1 MLVLKQSDQ
10 CGTIGKGDQRSA
22 FLLSWSEHVL
32 NKIIPNSDQGEPSPS
47 WIFFF
52 FSTQVFFLITRFSSN
67 SMNLEISSSS
77 VCFII
82 WQTCWW
88 WSLLNFW
95 DPYCAII
102 SFLTVFSFPH
112 CKTRLGFPRV
122 HLPIVYLRY
131 TLHVFSYMVNDMLAL
146 TIFLILFSFC
156 LNLFC
161 LALCTW
167 LKGISVPKG
176 KS

>member
-1 MLVLKQSDQ
+1 MWYYRKRWPTFCFPVKLKWACSQQDH
-10 CGTIGKGDQRSA
+10 TK
-22 FLLSWSEHVL
+22 FWSGGAISVM
-32 NKIIPNSDQGEPSPS
+32 D
-47 WIFFF
+47 FF